1 MQLAQMKCEYEL
13 CILHVQQS
21 IFHNRFC
28 VMMTCWKENPDKRP
42 TFDELV
48 NTISSILK
56 PLADYMDFSDVYC
69 KENNT
74 EESKYD
80 RLGNK
85 YDKLEKI

>member
-1 MQLAQMKCEYEL
+1 
-13 CILHVQQS
+13 
-21 IFHNRFC
+21 
-28 VMMTCWKENPDKRP
+28 MMTCWKENPDKRP
-42 TFDELV
+42 TFGELV

-74 EESKYD
+74 EGSKYD
-80 RLGNK
+80 RLENK

>member
-1 MQLAQMKCEYEL
+1 MLN
-13 CILHVQQS
+13 
-21 IFHNRFC
+21 NRFC

-69 KENNT
+69 KESNT
-74 EESKYD
+74 KESKYD
-80 RLGNK
+80 RLENK
-85 YDKLEKI
+85 YDKLEKL

>member
-1 MQLAQMKCEYEL
+1 M
-13 CILHVQQS
+13 
-21 IFHNRFC
+21 FHNRFC

-74 EESKYD
+74 KEGKYD
-80 RLGNK
+80 RLENK